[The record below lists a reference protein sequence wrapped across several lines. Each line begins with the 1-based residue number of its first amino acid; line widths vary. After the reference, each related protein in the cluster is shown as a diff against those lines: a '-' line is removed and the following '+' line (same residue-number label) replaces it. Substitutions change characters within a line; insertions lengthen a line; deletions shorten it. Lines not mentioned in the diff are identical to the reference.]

1 MKAFSHNFFLLGFS
15 GNLNRDPPTL
25 RLQLCIIYVGA
36 LIGTDGPEFIRIIQ
50 RICKHKTMEFE
61 NDIIYN

>member
-1 MKAFSHNFFLLGFS
+1 LGFA

-25 RLQLCIIYVGA
+25 GLQLCIIHGGA

>member
-1 MKAFSHNFFLLGFS
+1 MKDLQSQFFLLGFA
-15 GNLNRDPPTL
+15 G
-25 RLQLCIIYVGA
+25 LQLGIIHLGA
-36 LIGTDGPEFIRIIQ
+36 VIGTDGPEFIRIIQ